1 MAGSSEEDRR
11 RQRDRYREQMRHE
24 VSREEELARRQRRK
38 QRRAARR
45 GDGTAAD
52 DDEVTFAKMRPRP
65 SSPARTGDAPV
76 ADGATRRGV
85 VTAVHLSRVEVDD
98 RPVRLAP
105 ALHLDPSQRLVV
117 GDEVA
122 LDSEGDP
129 PRAVARLPRRNRL
142 TRPDPGNPHDERVLC
157 ANVDVAVIVA
167 AAVDPPLRPGL
178 IDRLLVALQRS
189 GIAPLVF
196 VNKVDLLDA
205 AGRDTLAHTLAPY
218 GELGVPVLRGSVA
231 NGDGVDALRAAVRGR
246 TCVFVGH
253 SGVGKSSLLNAL
265 DPDGARRI
273 GAVRRADGRGRHTTT
288 ASRLWRLADGTA
300 VIDTPG
306 VRAFGLAE
314 LTADELAAAFAD
326 VVAFAAGC
334 RFADCSHRHEPDCAV
349 RRAVASGQLAAAR
362 YRSWLRL
369 GDDDTD

>member
-24 VSREEELARRQRRK
+24 VSREEEMARRQRRK

-45 GDGTAAD
+45 GGEAAAD
-52 DDEVTFAKMRPRP
+52 DDEATFAKMR
-65 SSPARTGDAPV
+65 ARTPSPV
-76 ADGATRRGV
+76 RAGGPNVDESARRGV
-85 VTAVHLSRVEVDD
+85 VTAIHLSRVEVDD

-105 ALHLDPSQRLVV
+105 ALHLDPAQRLVV

-122 LDSEGDP
+122 LAGDDEA
-129 PRAVARLPRRNRL
+129 PRVVARLPRRNRL
-142 TRPDPGNPHDERVLC
+142 ARPDPGNPHAERVLC
-157 ANVDVAVIVA
+157 ANVDVAVLVA

-189 GIAPLVF
+189 DVAPLVF

-205 AGRDTLAHTLAPY
+205 AGRDALADTLAPY
-218 GELGVPVLRGSVA
+218 AELGVPVLCGSVA
-231 NGDGVDALRAAVRGR
+231 GGDGIEALRAAVRGR

-265 DPDGARRI
+265 DPDGARRV

-288 ASRLWRLADGTA
+288 ASRLWRLAEGTA

-314 LTADELAAAFAD
+314 PTADELAAAFAD

-334 RFADCSHRHEPDCAV
+334 RFADCAHRHEPDCAV
-349 RRAVASGQLAAAR
+349 RAAVAAGRLAAAR
-362 YRSWLRL
+362 HRSWLRL
-369 GDDDTD
+369 GEPDD